1 MGYRFDDPSVPR
13 KKLCGLAVQ
22 LCGSQKAFKGEA
34 AILKRLVER
43 YGPDEVEKMLR
54 GAIKLGWDSL
64 RALGSAEGTGRR
76 MAIQAFWKEGKREA
90 PAESARDI
98 FRRWGTE

>member
-1 MGYRFDDPSVPR
+1 MTTDAQEWRR
-13 KKLCGLAVQ
+13 LCGLAVQ
-22 LCGSQKAFKGEA
+22 LCGSQEVFRRES
-34 AILKRLVER
+34 AILKRLVQQYGAEDVER
-43 YGPDEVEKMLR
+43 MLR
-54 GAIKLGWDSL
+54 GAKKMGWNSL
-64 RALGSAEGTGRR
+64 RSLGSAEGLGRR